1 MAKKPLRRLEYHEV
15 IYDAKRWSLLENFRR
30 KAMQIIEALAVFHL
44 ESIVHGSIA
53 RGDVNEKSDI
63 DVFIPT
69 QVSSFTVE
77 SALEKAG
84 IMANRRLVVQA
95 TPAYAMKAYIQINEN
110 TSVSFPLM
118 KMRKVEREFYRF
130 GGEATIKNLRDGIR
144 VCGVDKRL
152 MLIEPTKEGHKEST
166 ILGREEY
173 VGKLLGISVE
183 TVLDRVHALL
193 RRDEV
198 GRTGVFI
205 EKEVLDGE
213 TFEMALKRLA
223 EQNPAIRRRLK
234 TV

>member
-1 MAKKPLRRLEYHEV
+1 MTTKPERRLEYREV
-15 IYDAKRWSLLENFRR
+15 VYNDRRWSLLEDFRR
-30 KAMQIIEALAVFHL
+30 KATKIMEALEIFNL

-53 RGDVNEKSDI
+53 RGDVNKKSDI
-63 DVFIPT
+63 DVFIPF
-69 QVSSFTVE
+69 QASSFIVE

-84 IMANRRLVVQA
+84 IRANRRLIVQA
-95 TPAYAMKAYIQINEN
+95 TPSYAMKAYIEIDEN
-110 TSVSFPLM
+110 TAISFPLM

-130 GGEATIKNLRDGIR
+130 GGEATLKNLKDGVR

-152 MLIEPTKEGHKEST
+152 MLIEPTRDGHREST
-166 ILGREEY
+166 IVGREEH
-173 VGKLLGISVE
+173 VAKLLGISVD
-183 TVLDRVHALL
+183 TVLDRVHALI

-205 EKEVLDGE
+205 QRELTDDE

-223 EQNPAIRRRLK
+223 DQNPAVRRRLK

>member
-1 MAKKPLRRLEYHEV
+1 MATKPERRLEYREV
-15 IYDAKRWSLLENFRR
+15 VYDAKRWSLIENFRG
-30 KAMQIIEALAVFHL
+30 KAIRIMEALAVFHL

-63 DVFIPT
+63 DVFIPL

-84 IMANRRLVVQA
+84 IRANKRLVVQA
-95 TPAYAMKAYIQINEN
+95 TPAYAMKAYIEIDEK
-110 TSVSFPLM
+110 TRVSFPLM

-130 GGEATIKNLRDGIR
+130 GGEATIKNLRDGVR

-152 MLIEPTKEGHKEST
+152 MLIEPTEKGHKEST
-166 ILGREEY
+166 IIGCEEHTA
-173 VGKLLGISVE
+173 KLLGISVE

-205 EKEVLDGE
+205 EKEVLNGE
-213 TFEMALKRLA
+213 TFEMTLKRLA
-223 EQNPAIRRRLK
+223 EQNPAVRRRLK

>member
-1 MAKKPLRRLEYHEV
+1 MTTKPERRLEYREV
-15 IYDAKRWSLLENFRR
+15 VYDDRRWSLLEDFRR
-30 KAMQIIEALAVFHL
+30 KATKIMEALEIFNL

-53 RGDVNEKSDI
+53 RGDVNKKSDI
-63 DVFIPT
+63 DVFIPF
-69 QVSSFTVE
+69 QASSFIVE

-84 IMANRRLVVQA
+84 IRANRRLIVQA
-95 TPAYAMKAYIQINEN
+95 TPSYAMKAYIEIDEN

-130 GGEATIKNLRDGIR
+130 GGEATLKNLKDGVR

-152 MLIEPTKEGHKEST
+152 MLIEPTRDGHREST
-166 ILGREEY
+166 IVGREEH
-173 VGKLLGISVE
+173 VAKLLGISVD
-183 TVLDRVHALL
+183 TVLDRVHALT

-205 EKEVLDGE
+205 QRELTDDE

-223 EQNPAIRRRLK
+223 DQNPAVRRRLK